1 MVSVDSAVDYSE
13 HELQVKRLMKEVH
26 NLLLKNDWKAA
37 ASMIDMTVVELRLMR
52 TAVKSQIK
60 Q

>member
-26 NLLLKNDWKAA
+26 NLLLKSDWKAA